1 MSHRPQD
8 VLIGPLITEK
18 TQILKEGG
26 NVLAF
31 KVERGANKV
40 EVKKAVEALFKVKVA
55 SVRTEN
61 VHGKV
66 KRTGPFARIPG
77 KLPDWKKA
85 YVTLKPGEKSIEYFE
100 VV

>member
-40 EVKKAVEALFKVKVA
+40 EVRKAVEALFKVKVA

-66 KRTGPFARIPG
+66 KRVGRFAG
-77 KLPDWKKA
+77 KRPDWKKA
-85 YVTLKPGEKSIEYFE
+85 YVTLAPGEKSIEYFE

>member
-18 TQILKEGG
+18 TQILKEKG

-31 KVERGANKV
+31 KVERRANKV

-66 KRTGPFARIPG
+66 KRVGRFAG
-77 KLPDWKKA
+77 KRPDWKKA

>member
-1 MSHRPQD
+1 MISEMRTGLPS
-8 VLIGPLITEK
+8 
-18 TQILKEGG
+18 
-26 NVLAF
+26 
-31 KVERGANKV
+31 
-40 EVKKAVEALFKVKVA
+40 EAKVKVA

-66 KRTGPFARIPG
+66 KRVGRFEG
-77 KLPDWKKA
+77 KRPDWKKA